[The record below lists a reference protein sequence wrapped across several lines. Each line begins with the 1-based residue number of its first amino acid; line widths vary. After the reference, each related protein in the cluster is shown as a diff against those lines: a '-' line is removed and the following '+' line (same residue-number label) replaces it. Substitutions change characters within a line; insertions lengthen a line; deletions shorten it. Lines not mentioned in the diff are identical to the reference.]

1 MQKKVSH
8 NFERTRAFVRTM
20 MPQHTLPCVGGAY
33 RLCHS
38 YSTSVAHNTS
48 VREQSVNQSAKEP
61 HIKTCPLRSLAPI
74 RRLATTSIARRGT
87 IPA

>member
-61 HIKTCPLRSLAPI
+61 GGGQPPYGQKGAQRAGLYVGFLCTLGNA
-74 RRLATTSIARRGT
+74 
-87 IPA
+87 